1 MTEAIYAE
9 IDKKY
14 ADIASTLSEKDKMV
28 LGLAYCPL
36 DGELTR
42 DRIRVRKL
50 YRKYNLSAPATMS
63 MDPSDEGDDDSDDIM
78 GVQRRELLAQIF
90 GLDDEQKH
98 RIEIEPPFYLDY
110 GYNVKFEGAFYAN
123 SNATILD
130 CAEVTFGHGVL
141 LGPGVHIYAA
151 THSVNAKERDAV
163 LERALPVKI
172 GKNCW
177 IGGNTTIV

>member
-14 ADIASTLSEKDKMV
+14 ADIASTLSEKDKVWYLNPVFTIHQMV

-50 YRKYNLSAPATMS
+50 YRKYNLSAPATTS
-63 MDPSDEGDDDSDDIM
+63 MDPSDEGDDDSDDLM

-98 RIEIEPPFYLDY
+98 RIEIEPPFYLY
-110 GYNVKFEGAFYAN
+110 VPIHTGA
-123 SNATILD
+123 I
-130 CAEVTFGHGVL
+130 
-141 LGPGVHIYAA
+141 
-151 THSVNAKERDAV
+151 
-163 LERALPVKI
+163 RA
-172 GKNCW
+172 
-177 IGGNTTIV
+177 